1 MSTNIVVNDHNGRV
15 SVMVTKRNKEVDDS
29 IKKFLSNSNGVKV
42 IGLDIE
48 WRLIRDSD
56 GVTRSKIA
64 LLTLCDGT
72 HCLIVQL
79 PHLDSVPNSLFNFLY
94 LSDYTFVG
102 FDIVKNMDKLEKEYG
117 FGCKNCIDFRTMA
130 AKCNTMRPNAVFWG
144 SSRMANDHCFVR
156 VVDKPESAVF
166 DDWGNINLNQNQ
178 VKHATL
184 NVFAYHEIGVSF
196 LQFG

>member
-1 MSTNIVVNDHNGRV
+1 MSTEIVVKGNPPV

-29 IKKFLSNSNGVKV
+29 IEKFLSNLNAAKV

-48 WRLIRDSD
+48 WSLIRESD

-79 PHLDSVPNSLFNFLY
+79 PHLDSVPKSLFNFLH
-94 LSDYTFVG
+94 LPDYTFVG

-117 FGCKNCIDFRTMA
+117 FGCKNYVDLRTMA
-130 AKCNTMRPNAVFWG
+130 AKCDYSPFWG
-144 SSRMANDHCFVR
+144 SARMTERFCCAGVI
-156 VVDKPESAVF
+156 DKPKSAVF
-166 DDWGNINLNQNQ
+166 DDWGNINLNEDQ
-178 VKHATL
+178 VNHATL
-184 NVFAYHEIGVSF
+184 NVFAYRQIGFF
-196 LQFG
+196 LS